1 MNMCI
6 YIYMCVCVY
15 VIITKKL
22 SKKVTSNPKIVINH
36 LSILEIG
43 GVASF
48 YPEIWGSTRSQR
60 RCLLLLHDLSG
71 VGPGRA
77 GDRELRGRKCG
88 VPTED
93 FKVEH
98 VEGILK
104 KWCESLH
111 GNWDLLEFW
120 VLNLCRKS
128 LLLEVEVRLAT
139 CGCMSFWLKEGLFR
153 LQELF

>member
-1 MNMCI
+1 MNMRI
-6 YIYMCVCVY
+6 YIYVCVY